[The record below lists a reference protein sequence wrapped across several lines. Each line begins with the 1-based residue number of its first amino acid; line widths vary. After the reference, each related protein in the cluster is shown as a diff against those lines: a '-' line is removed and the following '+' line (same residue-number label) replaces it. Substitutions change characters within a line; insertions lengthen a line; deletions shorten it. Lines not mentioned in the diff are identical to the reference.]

1 MITTT
6 GIYWRQTRFLP
17 PSPNPAAANGRR
29 RAKRHV
35 NRRARRIV
43 RQGLLQI
50 IIGTL
55 DGSADIPGIA
65 SSTIYPSSGRTNA
78 AP

>member
-1 MITTT
+1 MLITTT
-6 GIYWRQTRFLP
+6 GAYWRNPRYLP
-17 PSPNPAAANGRR
+17 PSPNPTAAAGRR

-50 IIGTL
+50 IIGTI
-55 DGSADIPGIA
+55 DGSADIPGID
-65 SSTIYPSSGRTNA
+65 
-78 AP
+78 

>member
-1 MITTT
+1 MMITTT

-17 PSPNPAAANGRR
+17 PSPNPTAAKGRR

-35 NRRARRIV
+35 NRRERRIV
-43 RQGLLQI
+43 RQGLLQV

-55 DGSADIPGIA
+55 DGAGDLPGID
-65 SSTIYPSSGRTNA
+65 
-78 AP
+78 